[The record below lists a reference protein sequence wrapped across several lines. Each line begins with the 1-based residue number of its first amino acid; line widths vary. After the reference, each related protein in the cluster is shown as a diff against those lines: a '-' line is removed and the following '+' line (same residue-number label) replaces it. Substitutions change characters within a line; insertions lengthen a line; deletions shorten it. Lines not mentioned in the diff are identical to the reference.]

1 MQQSTGNVKCT
12 YEEIEIIDLISALK
26 SLPFINDHSF
36 FIPTNM
42 TVNPPGDGVDNLIDW
57 SLRDI
62 YEAINLDLQGK
73 DPKRNATN
81 AVINARR
88 SLACLVDWYL
98 LRDGFSY
105 CKNPP
110 RNSEEKTNI
119 LLKRGIID
127 ELTSKVLK
135 RIIDIRNITEHEFK
149 PVNLEKAENIVELI
163 RRTKDSIFL
172 NSNPAASSIV
182 YGEFKHR
189 YSNNGPGKEITY
201 EFFGWEKA
209 AFITA
214 LYDIDPW
221 MGVLIPES
229 RFKAYIR
236 RTLYK
241 NISTEEL
248 LQILV
253 ILNSR
258 KGYYTEASGLRYK
271 NTSPRWSGYPEND
284 LIKLLKN
291 AGLVD

>member
-1 MQQSTGNVKCT
+1 MQQSSGIANCT
-12 YEEIEIIDLISALK
+12 YEEIIFIDLLDALK

-42 TVNPPGDGVDNLIDW
+42 TLNPPGDGVDNLTDW
-57 SLRDI
+57 SLWDI
-62 YEAINLDLQGK
+62 YEAISLDLHGK

-110 RNSEEKTNI
+110 KNAEEKTNI

-127 ELTSKVLK
+127 ELTCRVLK
-135 RIIDIRNITEHEFK
+135 RIIDIRNITEHK
-149 PVNLEKAENIVELI
+149 YKAVNLEKAEDIVELI

-172 NSNPAASSIV
+172 NSDPAASSII

-189 YSNNGPGKEITY
+189 YSNNGPGNEITY
-201 EFFGWEKA
+201 DFFGWEKA

-214 LYDIDPW
+214 LYEIKPW

-229 RFKAYIR
+229 RFKINIR

-248 LQILV
+248 LQILE

-258 KGYYTEASGLRYK
+258 RGYYTEASGLKFK
-271 NTSPRWSGYPEND
+271 NASPRWSGYPKND

-291 AGLVD
+291 AGLSN